1 MYDYLYESQDIFD
14 FYKNQLNKKNLI
26 SRNQNL
32 PFSSCLF
39 FFRDISLNNEEIEIL
54 KKIRFYSFT
63 FRNFDFINIS
73 FNSILEFCYNCTNFY
88 SDYLKQC
95 LYNNNKN
102 SLILLLELIYLTICY
117 FCIITFTEIVS
128 NKDQTFLYLD
138 NFIKRYKSY
147 VDAAIL
153 INKKMENFNVL
164 INLLFEKYCNIDNS
178 TFYPK
183 FSIYRLM
190 MIMYYRIILNPLLD
204 EKFNNNIYK
213 IISKLYRIY
222 YKEELRKKISDESIL
237 LMTLIQK
244 KSSSLKLERIQS
256 TDFNSYD
263 DLINCIY
270 NIIDFNSIDMEID
283 IEFDIQQIF
292 DEVNKIFL
300 DSICNEYSVYYLNSS
315 FFPVLNNYLKLQ
327 NIFQEEMKNILTQ
340 AMSKQINNNFDFIS
354 FIQNESFINDKLI
367 NVSRISF
374 LNSLCQMFIN
384 FYKNKFVEHLKANLS
399 NIEVIDNSQSFS
411 SNNKNDKI
419 FVKC

>member
-14 FYKNQLNKKNLI
+14 FYKNQLNKKSLI

-32 PFSSCLF
+32 PFSYCLF
-39 FFRDISLNNEEIEIL
+39 FFGDISLNNEEIEIL

-63 FRNFDFINIS
+63 FRNFDFINMS
-73 FNSILEFCYNCTNFY
+73 FNSILEFCYNCTNFFSY
-88 SDYLKQC
+88 YLKQC
-95 LYNNNKN
+95 LYYNNKN
-102 SLILLLELIYLTICY
+102 SLILLLELIYLNICY

-237 LMTLIQK
+237 
-244 KSSSLKLERIQS
+244 
-256 TDFNSYD
+256 
-263 DLINCIY
+263 
-270 NIIDFNSIDMEID
+270 
-283 IEFDIQQIF
+283 
-292 DEVNKIFL
+292 
-300 DSICNEYSVYYLNSS
+300 
-315 FFPVLNNYLKLQ
+315 
-327 NIFQEEMKNILTQ
+327 
-340 AMSKQINNNFDFIS
+340 
-354 FIQNESFINDKLI
+354 
-367 NVSRISF
+367 
-374 LNSLCQMFIN
+374 
-384 FYKNKFVEHLKANLS
+384 
-399 NIEVIDNSQSFS
+399 
-411 SNNKNDKI
+411 
-419 FVKC
+419 